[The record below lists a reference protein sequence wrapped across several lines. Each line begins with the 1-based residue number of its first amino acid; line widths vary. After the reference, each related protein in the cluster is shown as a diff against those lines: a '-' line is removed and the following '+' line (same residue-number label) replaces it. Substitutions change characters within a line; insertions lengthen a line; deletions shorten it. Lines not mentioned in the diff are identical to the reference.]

1 MLLNPIA
8 YSHTVNEI
16 VIRDTHVSWVFL
28 TGKYAYK
35 VKKPVKFGDVLDFS
49 TLERRKHFCE
59 LEIELNI
66 KENVVFTGF
75 RENPGDYMNM
85 MDVVIHSS
93 ILPEPFGMVLLE
105 AMYLGK
111 PVIATGYS
119 GNMDFMNVNNSFLI
133 RYKLIDVGEK
143 DYPPFK
149 MGYVWADPDIDH
161 AAELMRT
168 IYENKKHA
176 DEIGKQGS
184 KDIKELFSPEAAGQ
198 VIRTRLER
206 ILEIV

>member
-1 MLLNPIA
+1 MA
-8 YSHTVNEI
+8 
-16 VIRDTHVSWVFL
+16 
-28 TGKYAYK
+28 
-35 VKKPVKFGDVLDFS
+35 FGENTDVLLVLKYINHRNYQ
-49 TLERRKHFCE
+49 TEVKALGE
-59 LEIELNI
+59 EIADARNI
-66 KENVVFTGF
+66 KVINKQFRREDLHSLVAISDCYVSLHRSEGF
-75 RENPGDYMNM
+75 GLT
-85 MDVVIHSS
+85 IA
-93 ILPEPFGMVLLE
+93 E